1 MQTREV
7 AIENLIEWID
17 NPFKRSTISDSDLAE
32 SIEKVGIKQPLAVV
46 QRKNKYLVVDGNRRL
61 RIALRLG
68 IKKLF
73 VNVYD
78 DEDPV
83 NLAIILN
90 TTGRGWDQ
98 QTIGQLVAMH
108 PDSINTI
115 PRRFSNQIKS
125 CMAVMKEK
133 YPEFIQNYSVSCYQ
147 EAIRAAS
154 YVGRRDDD
162 KFLTKAAFWVGKH
175 RMSRLIRNSIEYRIT
190 SPSEIEKAIVT
201 DKPLKVMSA

>member
-1 MQTREV
+1 
-7 AIENLIEWID
+7 
-17 NPFKRSTISDSDLAE
+17 
-32 SIEKVGIKQPLAVV
+32 
-46 QRKNKYLVVDGNRRL
+46 
-61 RIALRLG
+61 
-68 IKKLF
+68 
-73 VNVYD
+73 
-78 DEDPV
+78 
-83 NLAIILN
+83 
-90 TTGRGWDQ
+90 
-98 QTIGQLVAMH
+98 
-108 PDSINTI
+108 
-115 PRRFSNQIKS
+115 
-125 CMAVMKEK
+125 MAVMKEK

>member
-32 SIEKVGIKQPLAVV
+32 SIEKVGIKQPLAAV

-108 PDSINTI
+108 P
-115 PRRFSNQIKS
+115 
-125 CMAVMKEK
+125 V
-133 YPEFIQNYSVSCYQ
+133 
-147 EAIRAAS
+147 
-154 YVGRRDDD
+154 
-162 KFLTKAAFWVGKH
+162 L
-175 RMSRLIRNSIEYRIT
+175 SRLFCQ
-190 SPSEIEKAIVT
+190 
-201 DKPLKVMSA
+201 